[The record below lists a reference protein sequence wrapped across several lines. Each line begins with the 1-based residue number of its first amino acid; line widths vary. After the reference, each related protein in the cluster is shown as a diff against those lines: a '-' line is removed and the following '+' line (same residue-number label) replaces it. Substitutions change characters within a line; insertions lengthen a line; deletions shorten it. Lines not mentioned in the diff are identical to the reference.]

1 MENILARGFELSSN
15 TVMVQAVYENYKNNP
30 SKFVNHVNS
39 YGLNKK
45 LNMDFGGRK
54 AFIPQPSDKS
64 WSNISLPW
72 MVYGVS
78 NTNADLCFY
87 NAVANNVMVKP
98 QFVSEIKEWNKTIV
112 KWKRSH

>member
-1 MENILARGFELSSN
+1 
-15 TVMVQAVYENYKNNP
+15 MVQAVYENYKNNP

-39 YGLNKK
+39 YGFNKK

-78 NTNADLCFY
+78 NTNADLIFI
-87 NAVANNVMVKP
+87 MLLP
-98 QFVSEIKEWNKTIV
+98 IM
-112 KWKRSH
+112 